1 MRLKQAQSCGFV
13 LIFALWVL
21 GLLTFLAVSV
31 ALGVRQKTLMAE
43 KLEDQNRMFY
53 LQEAVLKQVK
63 SYIHKEMDQHQFNY
77 TADLKSR
84 IHNNSNFFGRV
95 SFGADNATVSYT
107 LFEQGRALEQFGVVD
122 EERKINLNTTNVI
135 VVQRLIEQV
144 LDIKPEE
151 TLLLAQSIL
160 DWRQQGQAQADGFF
174 SDDYYGNLKHSYFKK
189 DANYELLEELLLIK
203 WMTRTKY
210 EKLLPYLTVYGEG
223 KVNINT
229 ASGVVLYALGLDHA
243 VVDKVLIARRGKD
256 GAEATGDDLFFVK
269 TFDVASDVASVVK
282 LEPQEFRAIDA
293 LNLQGVL
300 TTNSYYFY
308 CAMQSRLSRSGW
320 TRNAQAIYSSRDN
333 KVLYWREK

>member
-1 MRLKQAQSCGFV
+1 MRFRTLRQNGFV

-31 ALGVRQKTLMAE
+31 ALGVRQKTLAAE
-43 KLEDQNRMFY
+43 KLEEQSRMYY

-63 SYIHKEMDQHQFNY
+63 VYIRKQMNDHQFIY
-77 TADLKSR
+77 TADLKQQL
-84 IHNNSNFFGRV
+84 HNNINFFGRIP
-95 SFGADNATVSYT
+95 FGADNASVSFT
-107 LFEQGRALEQFGVVD
+107 LYDQGRSMEQFGVVD
-122 EERKINLNTTNVI
+122 EERKVNLNTTNIYVL
-135 VVQRLIEQV
+135 QRLIEQV
-144 LDIKPEE
+144 LDVKPEE
-151 TLLLAQSIL
+151 RLQLAQAIL
-160 DWRQQGQAQADGFF
+160 DWRQQGQSQADGFF
-174 SDDYYGNLKHSYFKK
+174 SDDYYGNLKHAYFKK
-189 DANYELLEELLLIK
+189 DANYELMEELLLVK

-210 EKLLPYLTVYGEG
+210 ERLLPYVTVYGEG

-243 VVDKVLIARRGKD
+243 VVEKVLTARRGKD
-256 GAEATGDDLFFVK
+256 GLEATGDDLFFTK
-269 TFDVASDVASVVK
+269 TFDVASDVGSRVK
-282 LEPQEFRAIDA
+282 LEPQEMRAIDA

-320 TRNAQAIYSSRDN
+320 SRQAQAIYASRDN